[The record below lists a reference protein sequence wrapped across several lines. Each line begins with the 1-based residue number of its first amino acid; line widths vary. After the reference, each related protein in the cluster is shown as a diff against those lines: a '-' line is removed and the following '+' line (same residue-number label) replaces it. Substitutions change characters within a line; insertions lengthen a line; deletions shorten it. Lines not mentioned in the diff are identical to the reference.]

1 MAMSTGD
8 GTGGA
13 VATAADG
20 TFSLDLGA
28 TKSNTPDGTKDNR
41 LGEALQFLTMAG
53 FKLQDTI
60 DTAVN
65 AGSILLL
72 VDFQTKDFTSTNA
85 AGLGVKLGVKA
96 TAMPAPCSSAT
107 DTVCGHHLTGTGV
120 FTVDPSSPTNAL
132 LGGKIVGGKFSGGPG
147 DVSLQIAISAGSPPL
162 TLSLLNAR
170 AEATAITDT
179 GMDAVIGGEVTAADL
194 TNQVLPAIA
203 GQIATTLA
211 ADCAANGTPPG
222 CGCTGSAGMMIIGL
236 FDGDDGTAKDCKV
249 SVAEIAGNLAVK
261 PYITPD
267 VCSAKSCTAPDALSI
282 GLKVHAVKASF
293 PM

>member
-1 MAMSTGD
+1 MVPTRPFLLAAMSALPLSLVACGSSSGEGAIVPE
-8 GTGGA
+8 GTHYGYVVSKVSVPAKLSDLSG
-13 VATAADG
+13 G

-170 AEATAITDT
+170 A
-179 GMDAVIGGEVTAADL
+179 
-194 TNQVLPAIA
+194 
-203 GQIATTLA
+203 
-211 ADCAANGTPPG
+211 
-222 CGCTGSAGMMIIGL
+222 
-236 FDGDDGTAKDCKV
+236 
-249 SVAEIAGNLAVK
+249 
-261 PYITPD
+261 
-267 VCSAKSCTAPDALSI
+267 
-282 GLKVHAVKASF
+282 
-293 PM
+293 